1 MYYKDLDP
9 YIAFSGDIEEGV
21 FNIGWLDVGY
31 EFNQGNVSQKLKD
44 KLLYLTL
51 FQEIS
56 QKPRRKRKYLLSIH
70 TNFVRGLPF
79 GCPFCKK
86 EIWLDKDN
94 KPMVL
99 GCHEIILPN
108 MEKKYIQLSNHALSL
123 HHRT

>member
-51 FQEIS
+51 FQETS
-56 QKPRRKRKYLLSIH
+56 QKPRRKENIYCLFIPILLGVCLLGIR
-70 TNFVRGLPF
+70 FV
-79 GCPFCKK
+79 K
-86 EIWLDKDN
+86 
-94 KPMVL
+94 
-99 GCHEIILPN
+99 
-108 MEKKYIQLSNHALSL
+108 KKYV
-123 HHRT
+123 